1 MNTFF
6 GILIPFIGTT
16 LGAACV
22 FFMKKTLGKSVQRAL
37 TGFAAGVM
45 VAASIWS
52 LLIPAIKQSEN
63 METYHLFR
71 QLLGSGLVYYFYSH
85 SIICSTSS
93 CWK

>member
-63 METYHLFR
+63 MGDLSLFR

-85 SIICSTSS
+85 SII
-93 CWK
+93 